1 MTAPVVAPIAAPAI
15 APPPR
20 PSAAAD
26 NTAERPTDDRA
37 AEHILRCSLLKRQRA
52 RQSQEH
58 ECPQHTDHVFLL
70 PIPSARPAVAA
81 LLTLAPPA
89 YRQSRL
95 SKLDDCE
102 CSNGIIVHSRAKV

>member
-1 MTAPVVAPIAAPAI
+1 LQPCAVGVAVIAT
-15 APPPR
+15 APPPIIAAR
-20 PSAAAD
+20 PALGFGGNDRAGGGADSRAGNRSAASPERAAD

-37 AEHILRCSLLKRQRA
+37 AEL
-52 RQSQEH
+52 
-58 ECPQHTDHVFLL
+58 
-70 PIPSARPAVAA
+70 AA